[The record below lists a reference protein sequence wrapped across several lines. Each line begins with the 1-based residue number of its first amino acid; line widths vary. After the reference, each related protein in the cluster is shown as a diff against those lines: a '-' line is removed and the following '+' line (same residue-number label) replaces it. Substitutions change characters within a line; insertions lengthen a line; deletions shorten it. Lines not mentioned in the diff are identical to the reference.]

1 MYILDFHAYPCF
13 LFSDIAEVHMA
24 GGTLSA
30 SSIFGFCLLAF
41 LIGAGVSAAV
51 CHYYSKRL
59 KPSLPSSP
67 HYMPSK
73 QNPYVTVPL
82 KEIHTP
88 KRTPSFSKHNGTLT
102 RNGSLCNGNGTPKIF
117 AKSGDYETATI
128 KRNSHSLMNGH
139 LRNGHSDLETEKF
152 F

>member
-1 MYILDFHAYPCF
+1 M
-13 LFSDIAEVHMA
+13 AEVRVA
-24 GGTLSA
+24 GGPLSA
-30 SSIFGFCLLAF
+30 SSIFGFCLFAF
-41 LIGAGVSAAV
+41 LIGSAVSAAV
-51 CHYYSKRL
+51 CHYYSKRT

-82 KEIHTP
+82 KEIHAP

-102 RNGSLCNGNGTPKIF
+102 KNGTLSKNGTLCNGNGTPKIF

-139 LRNGHSDLETEKF
+139 LRNGHNDLETEKF